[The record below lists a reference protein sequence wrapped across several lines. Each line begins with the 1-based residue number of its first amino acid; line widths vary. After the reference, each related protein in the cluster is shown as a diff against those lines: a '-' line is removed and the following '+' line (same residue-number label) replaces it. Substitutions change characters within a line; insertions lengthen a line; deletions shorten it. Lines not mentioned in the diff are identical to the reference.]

1 MEKQYSLKRI
11 RQHLSAALN
20 GTPFP
25 EYRNI
30 EDCKAEIESWYE
42 YEWDSFNH
50 FLIRGFSQ
58 EDAQAKLEKLKNLKS
73 ERETFYKPSD
83 ENLKIL
89 NLICEYPDVM
99 ASSQIKKT
107 RQDRLTLDRDYRDR
121 KWKTIVN
128 EFLKAK
134 ERIEKKIR
142 QENEKLRK
150 KDSFFEVKQPFEISV
165 KSDIEQT
172 HIIPAKKSLNIEREI
187 KRFLKELSVTLFPSF
202 PIENQRAEKICK
214 ILEVF
219 YGFSEKLAYCDNIRK
234 HIKGEM
240 L

>member
-1 MEKQYSLKRI
+1 MKKQYSLKRI
-11 RQHLSAALN
+11 RQHFRAALN

-25 EYRNI
+25 EYRNL
-30 EDCKAEIESWYE
+30 EDCKAEIESW

-50 FLIRGFSQ
+50 FLIRGLSQ
-58 EDAQAKLEKLKNLKS
+58 EDAKTKLEKLKNLKS
-73 ERETFYKPSD
+73 EREPFYKPSD
-83 ENLKIL
+83 ENVQIL
-89 NLICEYPDVM
+89 NLICEHPDVM

-134 ERIEKKIR
+134 ESIEKKIR

-150 KDSFFEVKQPFEISV
+150 KDVFFEVKQPLEVSV
-165 KSDIEQT
+165 KSDVEQT

-187 KRFLKELSVTLFPSF
+187 KRFLKELSVTLFSSY
-202 PIENQRAEKICK
+202 PIENQRLVSICSRFRVSHK
-214 ILEVF
+214 SRTICLVR
-219 YGFSEKLAYCDNIRK
+219 GR
-234 HIKGEM
+234 
-240 L
+240 

>member
-1 MEKQYSLKRI
+1 
-11 RQHLSAALN
+11 
-20 GTPFP
+20 
-25 EYRNI
+25 
-30 EDCKAEIESWYE
+30 
-42 YEWDSFNH
+42 
-50 FLIRGFSQ
+50 
-58 EDAQAKLEKLKNLKS
+58 
-73 ERETFYKPSD
+73 
-83 ENLKIL
+83 
-89 NLICEYPDVM
+89 M

-202 PIENQRAEKICK
+202 PIENQRAEKICE
-214 ILEVF
+214 ILKVF
-219 YGFSEKLAYCDNIRK
+219 YGFSDTLADPDNIRK